1 MKKEHMTVGAI
12 REIAHRIYEM
22 KLFGTIATEVKMPGQ
37 FLHILPSHQ
46 LQPLLRRPISISHVN
61 QEEKE
66 LTIVFRR
73 EGEGTT
79 LLANKTPGDTVDV
92 LGPLGNGFQVEEV
105 SAGDS
110 VLIVG
115 GGVGVPPLY
124 DLARALKEREA
135 NVTTVLGFENKEAM
149 FYEKAFQ
156 SFGEVFVSTVDGS
169 IGTKGFVTDVI
180 QEKNISF
187 DRLYACGPV
196 PMLKALE
203 TNYPEAVGSLSL
215 EIRMGCGIG
224 ACFAC
229 VCHVQGDASG
239 HDYRK
244 VCSDGPVFP
253 WREVVL

>member
-1 MKKEHMTVGAI
+1 MKQEDMIVRSI
-12 REIAHRIYEM
+12 QEIAHRIYEM
-22 KLFGTIATEVKMPGQ
+22 TLSGSIATEVKMPGQ
-37 FLHILPSHQ
+37 FLHILPSKQ
-46 LQPLLRRPISISHVN
+46 LQPLLRRPISISSVN
-61 QEEKE
+61 KEKEE
-66 LTIVFRR
+66 LTIIFRT

-92 LGPLGNGFQVEEV
+92 LGPLGNGFNVAEV
-105 SAGDS
+105 SARER

-124 DLARALKEREA
+124 ELARALKKQEA
-135 NVTTVLGFENKEAM
+135 IVTTVLGFENKEAM
-149 FYEKAFQ
+149 FYEDAFQ
-156 SFGEVFVSTVDGS
+156 SFGEVFISTVDGS
-169 IGTKGFVTDVI
+169 VGTKGFVTDVI
-180 QEKNISF
+180 EEKNISF

-203 TNYPEAVGSLSL
+203 TNYPEAKGSLSL
-215 EIRMGCGIG
+215 EIRMGCGVG

-229 VCHVQGDASG
+229 VCHVQGDVSG
-239 HDYRK
+239 HEYRK